1 MTGLLGGMMEGLGK
15 LVAEEAT
22 KLLTKD
28 NISEAMSEASRQFF
42 ANSNISVNILAS
54 VFGAAIL
61 FGFFLLYLLLV
72 NPAGF
77 WGAMMDEMVGYMS
90 GRGHSAVAYGSVETY
105 PAASAA
111 GYSAPSASG
120 YEGSARS
127 SSYDQD
133 EEPVEKEDEWGFYP
147 ELRHRPSDLSSDSI
161 SRLNPESSLTD
172 SRISFVDSLH
182 TPHLS

>member
-1 MTGLLGGMMEGLGK
+1 MMEGLGK

-22 KLLTKD
+22 TLLTKD

-90 GRGHSAVAYGSVETY
+90 GRGHSVVAYGSVETY
-105 PAASAA
+105 PAASAV
-111 GYSAPSASG
+111 GYSAPSALG
-120 YEGSARS
+120 FEGSARS

-147 ELRHRPSDLSSDSI
+147 ELRHRPSVLSSDSF
-161 SRLNPESSLTD
+161 SQSLNPSSLTD
-172 SRISFVDSLH
+172 SFIDSPLS
-182 TPHLS
+182 PHLS

>member
-1 MTGLLGGMMEGLGK
+1 MTDLLGGMMEGLGK

-22 KLLTKD
+22 KLLNKE
-28 NISEAMSEASRQFF
+28 NISEVSRQFF

-90 GRGHSAVAYGSVETY
+90 GRGHSVVAYGSVETY

-127 SSYDQD
+127 SSYDNQD

-147 ELRHRPSDLSSDSI
+147 ELRHRGPSDLSANSI
-161 SRLNPESSLTD
+161 SHRLNPSSSLTD
-172 SRISFVDSLH
+172 SRITSIDSLH
-182 TPHLS
+182 SPFLS